1 MTNADKEKLAS
12 LRQEQEE
19 LNKSINEKQERI
31 HKILGEIRAINLK
44 DYRQKL
50 KNLDIKQGS
59 IMIGFARSPAYH
71 YDMIEAIQ
79 VTEVSSNPSF
89 RSIDYVSYIY
99 RADDSDYSFHTSMKS
114 MSIKQITEWLSEH
127 LVYTISASDFMLILE
142 HMAALKINHENVDKL
157 PALIETF
164 EDSNKMNC
172 LGGKYE
178 TTE

>member
-19 LNKSINEKQERI
+19 LNKSIEEKRERI
-31 HKILGEIRAINLK
+31 YEIAGEIRAINLK

-50 KNLDIKQGS
+50 EKLGIKQGS
-59 IMIGFARSPAYH
+59 ILIGFAQSIAYH
-71 YDMIEAIQ
+71 YDMIETIQ
-79 VTEVSSNPSF
+79 VTEVSNNPSF

-99 RADDSDYSFHTSMKS
+99 RADDNDYSFHTSMKY
-114 MSIKQITEWLSEH
+114 MSVKQLTEWLSNH

-164 EDSNKMNC
+164 EDSILME
-172 LGGKYE
+172 G
-178 TTE
+178 

>member
-19 LNKSINEKQERI
+19 LNKSIEEKRERI
-31 HKILGEIRAINLK
+31 YEITGEIRAINLK

-50 KNLDIKQGS
+50 EKLGIKQGS
-59 IMIGFARSPAYH
+59 ILIGFAQSMAYH
-71 YDMIEAIQ
+71 YDMIETIH

-99 RADDSDYSFHTSMKS
+99 RADDNDYSFHTSMKS
-114 MSIKQITEWLSEH
+114 MSVKQLTEWLSNH

-142 HMAALKINHENVDKL
+142 HMAALKINHENVDKF

-164 EDSNKMNC
+164 EDSILME
-172 LGGKYE
+172 G
-178 TTE
+178 

>member
-19 LNKSINEKQERI
+19 LNKIIEEKQERI
-31 HKILGEIRAINLK
+31 DKIAGEIRAINLK
-44 DYRQKL
+44 DYRQELEKL
-50 KNLDIKQGS
+50 GIKQGS
-59 IMIGFARSPAYH
+59 ILIGFAQSMAYH
-71 YDMIEAIQ
+71 YDMIETIQ

-99 RADDSDYSFHTSMKS
+99 RADDYDYSFHTSMKS
-114 MSIKQITEWLSEH
+114 MSVQQFTEWLSKH

-164 EDSNKMNC
+164 EDSI
-172 LGGKYE
+172 LIGG
-178 TTE
+178 